1 MSRAMDVAGRR
12 IWVVGASSGI
22 GAALARELCRRGA
35 HVAISARRADALQA
49 VAGEWMTA
57 VPCDITDA
65 DDVRQAADVVAAE
78 LGGIDIAVLSA
89 GYWKQMGSDFDV
101 ESINQH
107 LKVNVGGMAN
117 CLGELIPRMNVQGAG
132 VIVGISSV
140 AGYRGLPGSEA
151 YGASKAAQINLLEAL
166 RVRLRPDGIDVIT
179 VCPGF
184 VKTEMTEQNTFPMP
198 FMVSAEQAGRAIAD
212 GIEKQSAR
220 IVFPWQMSLL
230 MRVAK
235 LVPDRLWAIALT
247 PRS

>member
-1 MSRAMDVAGRR
+1 MDLTGRR

-22 GAALARELCRRGA
+22 GAALAQELCRRGA
-35 HVAISARRADALQA
+35 QVAISARRADALKE

-65 DDVRQAADVVAAE
+65 DEVGQAAGVVAAE

-89 GYWKQMGSDFDV
+89 GYWQQMGADFDV
-101 ESINQH
+101 DSFNQH
-107 LKVNVGGMAN
+107 LLVNLTGMAN
-117 CLGELIPRMNVQGAG
+117 CLGELIPRMKAQGAG
-132 VIVGISSV
+132 MIVGISSV

-151 YGASKAAQINLLEAL
+151 YGATKAAQINLLEAL
-166 RVRLRPDGIDVIT
+166 RVRLRPDRIDVLT

-184 VKTEMTEQNTFPMP
+184 VETEMTSDNTFPMP
-198 FMVSAEQAGRAIAD
+198 FIVSAEQAGRAIAD
-212 GIEKQSAR
+212 GIERQSAR

-230 MRVAK
+230 MRISR
-235 LVPDRLWAIALT
+235 LVPDRLWALALT

>member
-1 MSRAMDVAGRR
+1 MNLAGRR

-22 GAALARELCRRGA
+22 GAAVAQELCKRGA
-35 HVAISARRADALQA
+35 QVAISARRADALKE
-49 VAGEWMTA
+49 VAGERMTA
-57 VPCDITDA
+57 VPCDITDP
-65 DDVRQAADVVAAE
+65 DDVRQAAGVVAAE

-107 LKVNVGGMAN
+107 LKVNVSGMAN
-117 CLGELIPRMNVQGAG
+117 CLGELIPRMRAQGAG

-151 YGASKAAQINLLEAL
+151 YGATKAAQINLLESL
-166 RVRLRPDGIDVIT
+166 RVRLRPDGIDVLT

-184 VKTEMTEQNTFPMP
+184 VETEMTEQNTFPMP
-198 FMVSAEQAGRAIAD
+198 FMVSAEEAGRAIAD

-230 MRVAK
+230 MRIAK